1 MVCTSVSGFI
11 IGVVQMSVIDMFYT
25 WKGVSFLC
33 KCVHF
38 GVRNYVVY
46 YDTLFSKHNCI

>member
-25 WKGVSFLC
+25 
-33 KCVHF
+33 
-38 GVRNYVVY
+38 
-46 YDTLFSKHNCI
+46 